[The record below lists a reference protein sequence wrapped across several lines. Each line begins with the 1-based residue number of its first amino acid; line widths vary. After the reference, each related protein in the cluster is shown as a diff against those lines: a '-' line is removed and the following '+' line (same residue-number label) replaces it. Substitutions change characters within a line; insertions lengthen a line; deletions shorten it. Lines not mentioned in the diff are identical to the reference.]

1 MGDNRGFASMTTVS
15 SFRAA
20 GPDGRVWEFVIGE
33 TGGLH
38 LFRDDVEVSGFLP
51 PRELT
56 EDRIR
61 SALMYAGVG
70 GATAERIAA
79 QVLAE

>member
-1 MGDNRGFASMTTVS
+1 MGDNHGFAGMTTVS

-20 GPDGRVWEFVIGE
+20 GSDGRIWEFVIGE
-33 TGGLH
+33 AGGAH

-51 PRELT
+51 PRELS